1 MRRIITLVM
10 AMAAVAT
17 MTAGFAS
24 TAPPAAAATE
34 PGAAA
39 SQFFALLNQA
49 RSDRG
54 FSPLTRDAGLDNVAV
69 DWSTRMRAVYAATQA
84 ITGSGDCST
93 HALCHRPNLGPA
105 VEAVEPA
112 WRAAGENIGTGF
124 SVESLH
130 DAFMN
135 STGHFDNIVGDYNR
149 LGVGVVLDDNGRI
162 WVTFDFLRGPAIT
175 ATESGQS
182 LPAETTPHASVVP
195 LGTRA
200 RFTPVTPI
208 RVIDT
213 RVTTGTVDANGVLI
227 LQLAANGF
235 VPADATS
242 VVLNLTAIG
251 TQGDGFLTAYPCGRP
266 TPDVSSVNYNSGHP
280 VPNLV
285 TVALGTGGTVCVV
298 ASTPAYVIAD
308 LAGWYASTGQ
318 RYTPSTPKRL
328 LDSRATGKTTTF
340 RVPLAGSVSA
350 DAVAVTVNATVDG
363 PTGTGFLSAYPCGI
377 DAPNASNL
385 NFDAGQTVPNQVTVP
400 IGTDRSICFTSTVST
415 NLIVDLSGWFAP
427 TGTELT
433 TVVPTRFLDTR
444 FGVGGWLGRIGAG
457 QTVDFAV
464 AGVANIPAGTSAA
477 VLNVTVAGA
486 DAAGFLTVFPCD
498 QTRPDAS
505 NLNFVPGRAVANA
518 VTVKLAANGRLCV
531 FASSRADVLV
541 DLSGYLAS

>member
-1 MRRIITLVM
+1 MTL
-10 AMAAVAT
+10 AAVAT
-17 MTAGFAS
+17 MVAGVAS
-24 TAPPAAAATE
+24 AQPATAATE

-39 SQFFALLNQA
+39 SQFFALVNQA
-49 RSDRG
+49 RSDRNL
-54 FSPLTRDAGLDNVAV
+54 PTLTRDAGLDNVAI
-69 DWSTRMRAVYAATQA
+69 DWSTRMRTVYAATQT
-84 ITGSGDCST
+84 ITASGDCST

-112 WRAAGENIGTGF
+112 WQKAGENIGTGF

-135 STGHFDNIVGDYNR
+135 SAGHLANIVGDYNR
-149 LGVGVVLDDNGRI
+149 LGVGVVTDENGRI

-175 ATESGQS
+175 AQEPEQS
-182 LPAETTPHASVVP
+182 APTATAPHAAVVP
-195 LGTRA
+195 LGTKA
-200 RFTPVTPI
+200 RFTPVTPT

-213 RVTTGTVDANGVLI
+213 RFTTGTVDANEVLV

-235 VPADATS
+235 VPAGATS

-251 TQGDGFLTAYPCGRP
+251 TQSDGFLTAYPCGP
-266 TPDVSSVNYNSGHP
+266 TPDVSSVNYSAGHA

-340 RVPLAGSVSA
+340 RVSLAGSVSA

-385 NFDAGQTVPNQVTVP
+385 NYDAGQTVPNQVTVP
-400 IGTDRSICFTSTVST
+400 IGTDRSICFTSTVAT

-464 AGVANIPAGTSAA
+464 AGVANIPTGASAA

-498 QTRPDAS
+498 QPRPDAS

-518 VTVKLAANGRLCV
+518 VTVKLAATGRLCV
-531 FASSRADVLV
+531 YASSRADVLV
-541 DLSGYLAS
+541 DLAGYLAS